1 MRNSNK
7 TRDCH
12 MHAAIKHFFV
22 MNDLSF
28 A

>member
-1 MRNSNK
+1 
-7 TRDCH
+7 